1 MNTWVDIL
9 RGTLVVICHSLSL
22 YLMSEPRSSLKHP
35 VAYWIAVSMAAEILT
50 VPMFIFHGYTAFSG
64 GIVYVILLL
73 IYLTA
78 YLYASSGMFLKNFS
92 VFLFYVVFFMLSAAV
107 SDLTVRLA
115 FGEDFPVLII
125 LIRTLFSVV
134 YIILYP
140 TILKDF
146 IRKATDGIEQGWVTI
161 IVFEFIAFIA
171 ISLLSFMGAFFL
183 DDITVYLLLLTMMT
197 VLIISSY
204 CVVLG
209 MLGLLNGRN
218 DNRAMAVQ
226 HGILRNEMQSEKE
239 YIDSTA
245 KFRHEIKQ
253 HDRVILS
260 YLNDG
265 RSSEAM
271 TYIREFDVTLDR
283 PYASSLCSNSAINA
297 LLRMTA
303 RRMSSIG
310 GKFYSNAVIPEKIS
324 ISRPDIA
331 VIFGCLLENAYEA
344 SSASANPE
352 ISVTADI
359 SNESLYA
366 EVRNSMIGTIVWN
379 DYLPRSTKENGGTGL
394 RNVESILG
402 GYGGMMNLEQSGDT
416 FIARVIIPV

>member
-9 RGTLVVICHSLSL
+9 RGTLVVLCHSLSL
-22 YLMSEPRSSLKHP
+22 YIMSEPKDSLRHP

-161 IVFEFIAFIA
+161 IAFEFIAFIA

-183 DDITVYLLLLTMMT
+183 DDITVYLLD
-197 VLIISSY
+197 
-204 CVVLG
+204 
-209 MLGLLNGRN
+209 
-218 DNRAMAVQ
+218 DNC
-226 HGILRNEMQSEKE
+226 I
-239 YIDSTA
+239 
-245 KFRHEIKQ
+245 
-253 HDRVILS
+253 
-260 YLNDG
+260 
-265 RSSEAM
+265 
-271 TYIREFDVTLDR
+271 
-283 PYASSLCSNSAINA
+283 
-297 LLRMTA
+297 
-303 RRMSSIG
+303 
-310 GKFYSNAVIPEKIS
+310 
-324 ISRPDIA
+324 
-331 VIFGCLLENAYEA
+331 
-344 SSASANPE
+344 
-352 ISVTADI
+352 
-359 SNESLYA
+359 
-366 EVRNSMIGTIVWN
+366 
-379 DYLPRSTKENGGTGL
+379 
-394 RNVESILG
+394 
-402 GYGGMMNLEQSGDT
+402 
-416 FIARVIIPV
+416 